1 MRVLVQMD
9 KLWAQIRPKMLII
22 VVTNENIGPFFEF
35 RWVHLKLKVNV
46 NLRSELFTVLYRVYF

>member
-46 NLRSELFTVLYRVYF
+46 KIRMIRTFHCYVAYF